1 MIILGVSA
9 ATTDTLIPF
18 VSDFVH
24 GNTKNNR
31 SSNLKLEHLQ
41 YMMR

>member
-24 GNTKNNR
+24 GNTKIIG
-31 SSNLKLEHLQ
+31 Q
-41 YMMR
+41 VT